1 MEINAQ
7 ISGNIFDIQG
17 FSVHDGPG
25 ARSLI
30 FMDGCSLNCFWCSN
44 PEGISTSN
52 LPLYYDSKCI
62 ACGNCVDSCLH
73 DAIQLQNNK
82 ILINRDICKTCTE
95 HSCVETCYT
104 DALRMSGR
112 SISVNELFTII
123 QRDRQYWGP
132 NGGITLS
139 GGEPLLQLDFV
150 HALLKKCHDVY
161 IHTAIE
167 TCANVPWLYFEK
179 VIAYLD
185 WIFFD
190 IKHSDP
196 EQHKL
201 GTGAGNENI
210 INNIRKLNENYK
222 GEIVFRLPLI
232 PTFNDTKENLRE
244 IASLIAET
252 KWKIVNILPLHHL
265 GRDKYLHLDK
275 PYKAK
280 DLLTPS
286 QEELKTA
293 STIFEEAG
301 VKCYIGNELPF

>member
-1 MEINAQ
+1 MEVNAQ
-7 ISGNIFDIQG
+7 ILGKIFDIQG

-30 FMDGCSLNCFWCSN
+30 FMKGCSLNCFWCSN
-44 PEGISTSN
+44 PEGISQFD
-52 LPLYYDSKCI
+52 LPLYYGSKCI
-62 ACGNCVDSCLH
+62 VCGNCVESCLH
-73 DAIQLQNNK
+73 DAITLQGDK
-82 ILINRDICKTCTE
+82 IIIDRVKCEACKD
-95 HSCVETCYT
+95 HSCVETCFT

-112 SISVNELFTII
+112 SISVDELFAII

-132 NGGITLS
+132 DGGITLS
-139 GGEPLLQLDFV
+139 GGEPLLQLDFA
-150 HALLKKCHDVY
+150 HAILKKCHEAY

-167 TCANVPWLYFEK
+167 TCANVPWHHFER
-179 VIAYLD
+179 VIDHLD

-190 IKHSDP
+190 IKHSNI
-196 EQHKL
+196 EQHNS
-201 GTGAGNENI
+201 GTGGGNENI
-210 INNIRKLNENYK
+210 ITNIQKLNEYFT
-222 GEIVFRLPLI
+222 GDLVFRLPFI
-232 PTFNDTKENLRE
+232 PTFNDSEENLRDM
-244 IASLIAET
+244 AALIAGT

-280 DLLTPS
+280 DFPVPT

-293 STIFEEAG
+293 VTIFEELG

>member
-1 MEINAQ
+1 MEVSSQ
-7 ISGNIFDIQG
+7 IIGDIFDIQG

-30 FMDGCSLNCFWCSN
+30 FMKGCSLNCFWCSN
-44 PEGISTSN
+44 PEGISQFN

-62 ACGNCVDSCLH
+62 ACGNCVESCLH
-73 DAIQLQNNK
+73 DAIKLQGDK
-82 ILINRDICKTCTE
+82 IIIDRVLCETCTE
-95 HSCVETCYT
+95 HLCVETCYT
-104 DALRMSGR
+104 DALCMSAR
-112 SISVNELFTII
+112 SISVDDLFKII
-123 QRDRQYWGP
+123 QRDRQYWGS

-139 GGEPLLQLDFV
+139 GGEPLLQLEFA
-150 HALLKKCHDVY
+150 HALLKKCHDAY

-167 TCANVPWLYFEK
+167 TCGNVPWQHVEK
-179 VIAYLD
+179 VIDHLD
-185 WIFFD
+185 WMFFD
-190 IKHSDP
+190 IKHTDP

-201 GTGAGNENI
+201 GTGVGNENI
-210 INNIRKLNENYK
+210 INNINKLNENFK
-222 GEIVFRLPLI
+222 GEVVFRLPFI
-232 PTFNDTKENLRE
+232 PSFNDSKENLE
-244 IASLIAET
+244 DIASLIAKT

-275 PYKAK
+275 AYKAK
-280 DLLTPS
+280 DLLTPT